1 MKKSIGSNT
10 MLYPLPA
17 VVIGSYDENNKP
29 NIMTASWAGIVNSH
43 LPMVSVSLRKATYS
57 YENILKNKAFTISIP
72 SKNHL
77 IEMDYIGTK
86 SGARENKFDSTG
98 LTPESSD
105 IVQAPYVSEFP
116 LVLECKLIDVNE
128 LGLHAMFLA
137 EIKDVKIDEE
147 YIKEN
152 GIPDILKLNPIAY
165 AHGEREYY
173 ELGSYLGKA
182 NKLWQSSL
190 LNKSM
195 NTAGKK
201 EVMDMIL
208 KFYSSI
214 DESKDLDTFDEILD
228 WDNFRMI
235 NGDSI
240 VDSYSKF
247 DEWYEVVKNSFF
259 DRKHIIERINMD
271 KINDKKIIVSM
282 DMYFRA
288 KTWTKG
294 HAYSSAIE
302 ARSKITWTVSRE
314 SESGKYK
321 LSDYLI
327 EAK

>member
-1 MKKSIGSNT
+1 MKKSIGANT

-43 LPMVSVSLRKATYS
+43 LPMVSVSLRKETYS

-72 SKNHL
+72 SKRHL

-86 SGARENKFDSTG
+86 SGVRENKFESTG

-128 LGLHAMFLA
+128 LGLHSMFLA

-152 GIPDILKLNPIAY
+152 GIPDILKLDPIAY

-173 ELGSYLGKA
+173 ELGSYLGKS
-182 NKLWQSSL
+182 NKLWQPSL

-201 EVMDMIL
+201 EVMEMIL

-214 DESKDLDTFDEILD
+214 DDSKDLDIFGEIMD
-228 WDNFRMI
+228 WDNFRMV

-247 DEWYEVVKNSFF
+247 DEWYEMVKNSFF

-271 KINDKKIIVSM
+271 KVNDKEIIVSM

-294 HAYSSAIE
+294 HAHSSPIE